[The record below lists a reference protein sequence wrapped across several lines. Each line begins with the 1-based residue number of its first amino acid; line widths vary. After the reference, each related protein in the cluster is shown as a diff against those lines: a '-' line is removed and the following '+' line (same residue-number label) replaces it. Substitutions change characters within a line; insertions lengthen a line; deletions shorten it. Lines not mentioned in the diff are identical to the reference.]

1 VPTAYEAML
10 AFRAAEQTPGVRE
23 VNDRLTFDLPDVDR
37 PNPLRQKGRP
47 EDLEPYLMAHVRRQV
62 GDLAHVDRVEVRG
75 DTVEVRGT
83 VVRADDAARV
93 EAALRSI
100 PLLRGFR
107 LEPNFQAQ

>member
-1 VPTAYEAML
+1 ML
-10 AFRAAEQTPGVRE
+10 AFRAAEQTPGVKS

-47 EDLEPYLMAHVRRQV
+47 EELEPYLLSHVRRQV
-62 GDLAHVDRVEVRG
+62 GDLAHIDRVEVRG
-75 DTVEVRGT
+75 NSVEIRGT
-83 VVRADDAARV
+83 VAREDDAARV

-107 LEPNFQAQ
+107 LEPRFVAE